1 MLKFINK
8 SLEQMINTLIDITA
22 CLRFGVSLMAIDIV
36 KRHCFY
42 LSRIEIMLSTLK
54 TAYLIRAAKVR
65 RRRYCLAK
73 DPECMTIKKVFLAV
87 NYAKS
92 RKISN
97 NDLAIEL
104 RLR

>member
-8 SLEQMINTLIDITA
+8 SLEQTINTLIDITA

-42 LSRIEIMLSTLK
+42 LSRIKIMISTLK
-54 TAYLIRAAKVR
+54 TAYLIRAAKVL

-73 DPECMTIKKVFLAV
+73 DPECMTVKKVFLAV

-97 NDLAIEL
+97 NDLAIES